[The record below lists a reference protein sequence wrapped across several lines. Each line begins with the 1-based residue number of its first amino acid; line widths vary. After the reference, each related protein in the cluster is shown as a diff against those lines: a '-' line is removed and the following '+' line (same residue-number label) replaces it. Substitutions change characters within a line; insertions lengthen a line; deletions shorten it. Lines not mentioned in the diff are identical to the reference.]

1 MFRKLIGGGQV
12 RVSIVEGARAQELVA
27 LEFLDDITLECKD
40 NASGTGHQV
49 RVKKGSVLR
58 LKP

>member
-40 NASGTGHQV
+40 TRAAPVT
-49 RVKKGSVLR
+49 KCA
-58 LKP
+58 